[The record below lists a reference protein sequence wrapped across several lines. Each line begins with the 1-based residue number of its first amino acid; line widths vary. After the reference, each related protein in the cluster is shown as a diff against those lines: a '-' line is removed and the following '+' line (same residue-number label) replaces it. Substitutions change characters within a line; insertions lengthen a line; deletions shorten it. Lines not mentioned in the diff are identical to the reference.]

1 MGAILSIACS
11 RYDVLE
17 QSSAVLLPIIQR
29 VYIYEAN
36 YHLQQIELP
45 LPRHLPEFDKPL
57 VMEIMR
63 DGSRASTSWDTLKRT
78 QELTEKERAR
88 IATSEKEAKESKG
101 ALEKLKTELVE
112 YKAEVKEGYKARDE
126 KAAELE
132 KVKSEKEVVK
142 SELEKEK
149 SEVAKLKA
157 ELAKLRGESPP
168 FSSLCPSHLQ
178 P

>member
-1 MGAILSIACS
+1 
-11 RYDVLE
+11 
-17 QSSAVLLPIIQR
+17 
-29 VYIYEAN
+29 
-36 YHLQQIELP
+36 
-45 LPRHLPEFDKPL
+45 
-57 VMEIMR
+57 MEIMR
-63 DGSRASTSWDTLKRT
+63 DGSRASTSWDTLK
-78 QELTEKERAR
+78 ELQSAR
-88 IATSEKEAKESKG
+88 IADKAQIAISEKEAKESKG
-101 ALEKLKTELVE
+101 ALEKLRTELVE
-112 YKAEVKEGYKARDE
+112 YKVEVKEGYKARDE